1 MKIDLVKEEN
11 KIIVNSLG
19 VATEERVREKIRAT
33 EINSGVIREARIERE
48 TCRTV
53 ENGRIFISQTIK
65 IIMVQ
70 LPHKVSISDE

>member
-19 VATEERVREKIRAT
+19 VATEERVREKFRAT

-65 IIMVQ
+65 VIMVQ